1 MLRTRVRSLA
11 CCGTLA
17 VAFFATTATADITAS
32 FYDGK
37 GVEIISPDQTVGWF
51 FTPLQDVVVTQLGVY
66 DLGSPGFAQEH
77 DIGIFRVSDD
87 SLVVT
92 TTIADGLSG
101 TLIDG
106 TRFVDV
112 AQSVLTAGTE
122 YYIVANN
129 FEIDLW
135 AYGTGHVT
143 YTSQIQWDGNGGG
156 PFGSQDIFDGLT
168 NFGPDEGNLGPNF
181 RFVPGPGSIAL
192 FIVAIGFGR
201 RRRP

>member
-1 MLRTRVRSLA
+1 MLRTRVRCLA

-17 VAFFATTATADITAS
+17 GACFATTATADITAS
-32 FYDGK
+32 FYDGQ
-37 GVEIISPDQTVGWF
+37 GSEFNFGSTLGWF

-66 DLGSPGFAQEH
+66 DLGAPGFAQEH

-87 SLVVT
+87 SPVVT

-101 TLIDG
+101 ILIDG
-106 TRFVDV
+106 TRFTDV
-112 AQSVLTAGTE
+112 AGSLLTAGTA
-122 YYIVANN
+122 YYVVANN

-135 AYGTGHVT
+135 AFGTGHVT
-143 YTSQIQWDGNGGG
+143 YASEIQWDGNGGG
-156 PFGSQDIFDGLT
+156 TSQDIFGGMT
-168 NFGPDEGNLGPNF
+168 NFGPQEGNLGPNF